1 MSENLFIEYV
11 FIKNIVY
18 KTQPSPN
25 DVSPGINRCGRV
37 KIAKVFLQGRSRRK
51 LLKVG
56 GPGFEGHFSKKRASK
71 NFFPESLKKFSDI
84 PKKIFRIYHIFS

>member
-1 MSENLFIEYV
+1 MRLSENLFIEYV

-25 DVSPGINRCGRV
+25 YVSPGINRCGRV
-37 KIAKVFLQGRSRRK
+37 KIAKVFMQGRSRRK

-71 NFFPESLKKFSDI
+71 NVFQGVLATGGEVI
-84 PKKIFRIYHIFS
+84 